1 MTPLIIEAALNGTT
15 SKARNPNTPKSPEEI
30 ADDALACLAAGAAI
44 VHTHLEGFDSSGDA
58 AVEEYV
64 KGWTPVLAEHPH
76 AILYGTVAKGHTPE
90 ERFGHYRA
98 LAKAGM
104 RMGTIDPG
112 SVNLATHGED
122 GLPGSMSF
130 VYRTSFKDIA
140 ALVELLTVCRLGPS
154 IAIYEPGFLRATLAY
169 EKAGRLPAGAFV
181 KFYFAG
187 AYNFL
192 DGRKS
197 NVTFGLPPTRTA
209 LDAYLEMLDGSAL
222 AWATS
227 VLGGSVADTGL
238 ARAAIERGGHVRVGL
253 EDYCGE
259 DQPTN
264 ADLVTEVVEIAR
276 AVGRPIATSDEAARI
291 LDLPR

>member
-15 SKARNPNTPKSPEEI
+15 SKARNPNTPKSAEEI

-44 VHTHLEGFDSSGDA
+44 VHTHIEGFENSGDA
-58 AVEEYV
+58 AVQEYV
-64 KGWTPVLAEHPH
+64 RGWAPVLTERPG
-76 AILYGTVAKGHTPE
+76 AILYGTVANGSTPE
-90 ERFGHYRA
+90 ERFGHYRG

-112 SVNLATHGED
+112 SVNLANHGED
-122 GLPGSMSF
+122 GLPGSVSF

-140 ALVELLTVCRLGPS
+140 ALVDLLTECRLGPS
-154 IAIYEPGFLRATLAY
+154 IAIYEPGFLRATLTY

-181 KFYFAG
+181 KLYFAG
-187 AYNFL
+187 PYNFL
-192 DGRKS
+192 DGRRS
-197 NVTFGLPPTRTA
+197 NVTFGLPPTQKA
-209 LDAYLEMLDGSAL
+209 LDAYLEMMDGSAL
-222 AWATS
+222 AWAAS

-264 ADLVTEVVEIAR
+264 VDLVTEVVRISR
-276 AVGRPIATSDEAARI
+276 AIGRPVATPEEAARI
-291 LDLPR
+291 LGLPR